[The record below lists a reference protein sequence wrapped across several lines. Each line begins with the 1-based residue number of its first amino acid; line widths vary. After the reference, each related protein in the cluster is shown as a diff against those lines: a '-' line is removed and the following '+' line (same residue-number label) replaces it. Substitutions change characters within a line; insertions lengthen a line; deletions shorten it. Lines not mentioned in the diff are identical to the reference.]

1 MTERPQ
7 AWQIRQVTTDD
18 LVDIVSAGIRD
29 FRAAPKYGLF
39 FGGVYLAAGWLLI
52 ALLFYFGLPYFAY
65 PLAMGFALIAPF
77 AAIGLYAVSDNL
89 EKGQPNTWSSVF
101 CVVRMSVKRDIRWM
115 ALVTGFAL
123 VIWMDIA
130 AFLIFAFVGVNGFG
144 PGFIDTVLMTPSG
157 LMFLV
162 LGNLAGAIIAFGV
175 FSISAISFPMLYD
188 KDIDF
193 VTAMTTSVRLVK
205 ENPVT
210 MLAWCAFIGIL
221 IGLSVLSGLVGL
233 LVVLPVIGHATWHLY
248 KRGVEPAGTPAAG
261 RPGIRNV

>member
-1 MTERPQ
+1 MSERPQ
-7 AWQIRQVTTDD
+7 SWRVRQVTTDD

-39 FGGVYLAAGWLLI
+39 FGTLYMVAGWLLI
-52 ALLFYFGLPYFAY
+52 ALLFYFGLPYLAY

-77 AAIGLYAVSDNL
+77 AVIGLYAVSDNL
-89 EKGQPNTWSSVF
+89 EKGKPNTWSSVF
-101 CVVRMSVKRDIRWM
+101 GVVKSSINRDIRWM

-144 PGFIDTVLMTPSG
+144 PGFLDTILMTPSG
-157 LMFLV
+157 LLFLV

-188 KDIDF
+188 HDIDF

-205 ENPVT
+205 ENPVS
-210 MLAWCAFIGIL
+210 MLIWCALIGIL
-221 IGLSVLSGLVGL
+221 LGLSIVSGFVGL

-248 KRGVEPAGTPAAG
+248 RRGVVEAKALSA
-261 RPGIRNV
+261 